1 MNQNEVDEA
10 IAEINKKVKSRI
22 LVFVILGVILIAIG
36 IILIVFVDIMPGI
49 MFMVFGVLFPVGGL
63 SFAKNRAIKVHLIP
77 FVIKKALG
85 KSAIYRPFTGY
96 DSSEL
101 MKMDMFRVHTLSQED
116 YISAVYKGVKFRCAD
131 VESYE
136 THSDGD
142 GHTSRTT
149 YFDGIVLVYEFNK
162 PFDGEIRVAEK
173 EIGSS
178 QFIIPK
184 HLKEI
189 HLESTEFED
198 NYDAYA
204 SDEHIGFYV
213 LTPQL
218 IMQLNKIRTIIKGTF
233 LFQFKEDKLYIAING
248 AKNRLEA
255 GLTKKLN
262 RETVDKLCKELDPLK
277 LICDVMNLDNTYFK
291 ENHEILNNIDQ
302 EKKKTAKKLRREL
315 KEKISN

>member
-1 MNQNEVDEA
+1 MNQNEVDQA
-10 IAEINKKVKSRI
+10 IADINKKVKSRI
-22 LVFVILGVILIAIG
+22 LVFVILGIILVAIG
-36 IILIVFVDIMPGI
+36 ILLLAFVDLMPGI
-49 MFMVFGVLFPVGGL
+49 MFMVFGVIFPIAGL

-77 FVIKKALG
+77 LVIQKSFG

-96 DSSEL
+96 NSSEL
-101 MKMDMFRVHTLSQED
+101 KEMNMFHVHTLSQED
-116 YISAVYKGVKFRCAD
+116 YISAVYKGVKFRCSD

-136 THSDGD
+136 THTDSDG
-142 GHTSRTT
+142 HSSKTV

-162 PFDGEIRVAEK
+162 PFEGEIRVSEK
-173 EIGSS
+173 EISS
-178 QFIIPK
+178 RQFVIPK
-184 HLKEI
+184 YLKEI

-233 LFQFKEDKLYIAING
+233 LFQFKGDKLYIAING

-262 RETVDKLCKELDPLK
+262 REIVDKLCKELTPLK
-277 LICDVMNLDNTYFK
+277 MICDVLNLDNSYFK
-291 ENHEILNNIDQ
+291 ENHKILTNADQ
-302 EKKKTAKKLRREL
+302 ETADKPKKQRKTK
-315 KEKISN
+315 KEKINN